1 MEPKRIGSAIFD
13 LDGTLWDPT
22 VTAAKA
28 WTQALADMG
37 IDREITP
44 QDMHRISGMKPAE
57 FLPLLFPDMDD
68 LDGIYKALSQRES
81 EYLRREGGILFPGV
95 EAGLSKLSRH
105 MPVSLVSN
113 CQASYLD
120 AFLAW
125 SDFKR
130 FFVEVESHGRI
141 GLDKYENI
149 LLVIKNGSL
158 IDPVYVGD
166 TPSDRDAAS
175 KAGIPFI
182 QVTNGIR
189 PRIEGELYFC
199 DFASLVD
206 HIMEFRTSYR

>member
-28 WTQALADMG
+28 WTRALADIG

-44 QDMHRISGMKPAE
+44 LDMHRISGMKPVE
-57 FLPLLFPDMDD
+57 FLPLLFPDIEDT
-68 LDGIYKALSQRES
+68 KALYEALSRWEA
-81 EYLRREGGILFPGV
+81 ELLRREGGMLFPGV
-95 EAGLSKLSRH
+95 EAGISKLSRH
-105 MPVSLVSN
+105 MPLSLVSN
-113 CQASYLD
+113 CQSSYMD
-120 AFLAW
+120 AFLEW
-125 SDFKR
+125 SGFQR
-130 FFVEVESHGRI
+130 FFVEVESHGRL

-149 LLVIKNGSL
+149 LLVIERGSL

-189 PRIEGELYFC
+189 PRIESELYFD
-199 DFASLVD
+199 DFSSLVEY
-206 HIMEFRTSYR
+206 IIEFKTSYR